1 LETEVKFEV
10 PTWNQIYEMLLSQA
24 EKIRKSGFKPDI
36 TIAISRGGWLPAR
49 VLSDLLE
56 TPSLADV
63 SVEYYLGVA
72 EAKNEP
78 VLTQGVLVALKD
90 KKVLIADDVADTGKT
105 LKLVKEHIMQQGAK
119 EARTA
124 TVYYKPWS
132 VVKPDYY
139 ERETRLWIVFPWE
152 IRETIRR
159 IVEKRRDEDVSI
171 EKETAKLVEAG
182 LPKQLAERF
191 LREMFEE
198 RNC

>member
-1 LETEVKFEV
+1 LETEAKFEV

-56 TPSLADV
+56 IPSLANV

-72 EAKNEP
+72 ETKNEP
-78 VLTQGVLVALKD
+78 VLTQGVLLAVTD
-90 KKVLIADDVADTGKT
+90 KKVLIADDVADTGKS
-105 LKLVKEHIMQQGAK
+105 LKLVEEHILQKGAK

-139 ERETRLWIVFPWE
+139 EKETRLWIVFPWE
-152 IRETIRR
+152 MRETIRK
-159 IVEKRRDEDVSI
+159 IVEKRRDKDAPI
-171 EKETAKLVEAG
+171 EKETAKLVKAG
-182 LPKQLAERF
+182 LPKQLVERF
-191 LREMFEE
+191 LKEMFEE
-198 RNC
+198 KTC